1 MLFRHWSL
9 NLLVGSR
16 LIRRSHIDQP
26 ISPGYYT
33 WLPCHVPISVL
44 CRTWATRIFAPEAR
58 APRNRPHTPTPRPG
72 KTTTI
77 SFVPLRKQPRPTSVA
92 SSRDDPVKRES
103 LVKIFSTEPCCFSTC
118 DSLESWG
125 SVHPAVYAC
134 WHASPFTRVH
144 ARLTADS
151 FFKGRE
157 EASFRKMAICNQ
169 HFSFFV
175 NFLSLILHNRTP
187 FIWTLNLSGN
197 SSLYVRCNWSSCNRS
212 SLIFHSICYFL
223 VT

>member
-9 NLLVGSR
+9 NLLIGSR

-103 LVKIFSTEPCCFSTC
+103 LVKIFSTEPYCFSTC
-118 DSLESWG
+118 DPLESR
-125 SVHPAVYAC
+125 AL
-134 WHASPFTRVH
+134 FTR
-144 ARLTADS
+144 
-151 FFKGRE
+151 
-157 EASFRKMAICNQ
+157 
-169 HFSFFV
+169 
-175 NFLSLILHNRTP
+175 P
-187 FIWTLNLSGN
+187 FMRVGTRALLPE
-197 SSLYVRCNWSSCNRS
+197 
-212 SLIFHSICYFL
+212 FTHD
-223 VT
+223 